1 MTDALT
7 IAGGR
12 VIDPAAGL
20 DETRDV
26 HIAGGRVVEA
36 PPEGARR
43 LDARGLIVAPGLI
56 DLHTHVYAHATSL
69 GVEPGPL
76 ALRSGC
82 TTLVDAGSAG
92 AGNVAGLARYVAEP
106 CPVRILAYL
115 NVSFAGIF
123 GFGRRVM
130 VGECADLALLNLE
143 DCVEA
148 ARAHPELVVGIK
160 VRAGRNAGG
169 ASGLAPVLLAVEAAE
184 ALGLPVMAH
193 IDVPPPGR
201 DEVLDLLRPGD
212 ILTHCFRPFPNAGVT
227 SAGAVR
233 ETVRAARER
242 GVLFDVGHG
251 MGSFS
256 FEVARAML
264 EGGFVPDAVSSDV
277 HALCADGPAVDNL
290 VTLTKF
296 LALGLSLPDTIAC
309 ATAGPARAL
318 RRPDLGTL
326 SHGAVGDAT
335 LLALEDGAFALTDTI
350 GATITAPRRLAVR
363 SVVAAGRVLPS

>member
-1 MTDALT
+1 MTGALT

-12 VIDPAAGL
+12 VIDPAAGV
-20 DETRDV
+20 DAVRDV
-26 HIAGGRVVEA
+26 HIAGGRVVAEA
-36 PPEGARR
+36 PPGAET
-43 LDARGLIVAPGLI
+43 LDARGLVVAPGLI

-76 ALRSGC
+76 AVRSGC

-92 AGNVAGLARYVAEP
+92 AGNLAGLARYVVAP
-106 CPVRILAYL
+106 SPVRILAFV

-130 VGECADLALLNLE
+130 VGECADLALLSLPC
-143 DCVEA
+143 CVEA
-148 ARAHPELVVGIK
+148 ARAHPELVVGVK

-169 ASGLAPVLLAVEAAE
+169 ASGLAPVRLAVEAAE
-184 ALGLPVMAH
+184 AAGLPVMAH
-193 IDVPPPGR
+193 IDLPPPGR

-212 ILTHCFRPFPNAGVT
+212 ILTHCCRPFPNAAT
-227 SAGAVR
+227 TTAGEVR
-233 ETVRAARER
+233 ATVRAARER

-256 FEVARAML
+256 FHTARAML
-264 EGGFVPDAVSSDV
+264 EDGFVPDAVSSDV

-296 LALGLSLPDTIAC
+296 LALGLPLPDVIAC

-326 SHGAVGDAT
+326 VPGAAGDAT
-335 LLALEDGAFALTDTI
+335 LLAVEERPMELTDTT
-350 GATITAPRRLAVR
+350 GATITAPRALAVR
-363 SVVAAGRVLPS
+363 ATVAGGHILSP